1 AAGAGVR
8 YLNAFRDGS
17 APETGSVA
25 LFDAMLSYDTGSW
38 RYALNVAN
46 IADKTYEVVCLRRG
60 DCFYG
65 QRRTVT
71 LSAMY
76 RF

>member
-1 AAGAGVR
+1 
-8 YLNAFRDGS
+8 
-17 APETGSVA
+17 
-25 LFDAMLSYDTGSW
+25 MLSYDTGSW